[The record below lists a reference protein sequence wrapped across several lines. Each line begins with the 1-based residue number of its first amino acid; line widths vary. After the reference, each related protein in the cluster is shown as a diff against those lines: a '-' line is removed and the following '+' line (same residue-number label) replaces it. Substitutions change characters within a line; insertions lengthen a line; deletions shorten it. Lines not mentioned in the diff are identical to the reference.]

1 MPEYDD
7 ESGEGAVD
15 DLLDALHPDVSSVDR
30 DKLYGERGY
39 VSELRKSAENLAKT
53 VRGAK
58 VRRRH
63 HPGEISDIDYWVA
76 WFLITP
82 LAEDDYSDEQIHA
95 RIMKEH
101 PLLGKSYT
109 VDDVARLRKLDLP
122 PPDRVPPEDFT

>member
-1 MPEYDD
+1 
-7 ESGEGAVD
+7 
-15 DLLDALHPDVSSVDR
+15 VDR
-30 DKLYGERGY
+30 DKLYGEQAY
-39 VSELRKSAENLAKT
+39 VNELRKSAENLAKT

-58 VRRRH
+58 VRRGH
-63 HPGEISDIDYWVA
+63 HPGEIFDIDYWVA

-122 PPDRVPPEDFT
+122 PPDRVPPEGFT